1 MNTLIQNII
10 TQEWN
15 HFTNTQNIDAPASCQ
30 SQKGNF
36 YASRTAYWSMY
47 PEDVLQYYS
56 LDLVHAKNTGTNIV
70 TQKYGY
76 MMAYTDPEYFKTI
89 QPLLPPVSPQK
100 IKFVEAIMVIYLQWE
115 LSLQETHKELFR
127 GPRPL
132 LAKEDRKT
140 VTSVETYMRGELQTY
155 SEQTLKAILEF
166 FLLEMAAGRNPLLK
180 QYEQLQQYK

>member
-10 TQEWN
+10 TQEWEC
-15 HFTNTQNIDAPASCQ
+15 FSSTQNIGAPAGCQ

-56 LDLVHAKNTGTNIV
+56 LDLVHAKNARLNIV
-70 TQKYGY
+70 AQKYAY

-89 QPLLPPVSPQK
+89 QPLLPPISPQK
-100 IKFVEAIMVIYLQWE
+100 VKYVEAIMVIYLQWE
-115 LSLQETHKELFR
+115 LALETSHPQLFH
-127 GPRPL
+127 GHRPL
-132 LAKEDRKT
+132 LAKEDSKT

-155 SEQTLKAILEF
+155 SEQTLKAILEH
-166 FLLEMAAGRNPLLK
+166 FLMELSKGNNVLLK